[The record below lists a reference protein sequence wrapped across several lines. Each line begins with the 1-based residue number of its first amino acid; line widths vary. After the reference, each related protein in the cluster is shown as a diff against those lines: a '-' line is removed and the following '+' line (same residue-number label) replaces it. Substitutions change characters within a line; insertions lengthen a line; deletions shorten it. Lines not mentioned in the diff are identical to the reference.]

1 VTPLPA
7 RGLQFEIVASLFA
20 VMLAAIAVVA
30 VVLASLAL
38 RTVQDSGLER
48 LERAAYQHS
57 RSLALQSMRLSDLA
71 AQLRTDAGG
80 EWTVLDLAGRPV
92 YTPAHPLPP
101 ELEELL
107 EEVRKSGRAE
117 RGIGWPLR
125 DLVWI
130 EGVKGLHGEP
140 GFLLGVVPEQRLWSQ
155 LAPLLRSGAWVLA
168 TAALMF
174 VTFGGYLLRRRIVAP
189 LRKLSAATRRVA
201 AGDLEVR
208 THATGTDE
216 IAELSRCFDDMAAS
230 LARERDTVL
239 RAFDSLARSDRL
251 ATVGQ
256 LAAGVAHE
264 VGNPVAAILG
274 YAEAGLRDAS
284 LSPRVNEALEC
295 VRREALR
302 IRTLVRQL
310 LDLARPE
317 EIALVPCVPRELLEH
332 VAGILAPQKL
342 MRDVE
347 LRLAVPDGL
356 PHVRTDPRRVEQIL
370 INLVENAA
378 QALRG
383 AQAPRIDLRASVSTL
398 PFRRE
403 PARSG
408 AAGRP
413 SFERVR
419 GVVLEVADNGP
430 GIAPE
435 HLDRIFD
442 PFFTTKDP
450 GEGTGLGLWNAHRL
464 TELLDGRLEVR
475 SRPGDTCFSL
485 ILPLTDTTE
494 HGGAPSTDHRRR
506 RGDPL

>member
-1 VTPLPA
+1 MTPSPA
-7 RGLQFEIVASLFA
+7 RGLQVEIVASLFA

-38 RTVQDSGLER
+38 RTVQETGFDR
-48 LERAAYQHS
+48 LEHAAHQYT
-57 RSLALQSMRLSDLA
+57 RNLALQSMRLTDLA
-71 AQLRTDAGG
+71 AQLRADTGG
-80 EWTVLDLAGRPV
+80 EWVVLDAAGRPLHS
-92 YTPAHPLPP
+92 PARPLPAD
-101 ELEELL
+101 LEALL
-107 EEVRKSGRAE
+107 ESMGKSGRAL
-117 RGIGWPLR
+117 RGHGLPLR
-125 DLVWI
+125 DLVWV
-130 EGVKGLHGEP
+130 ERVKDRNGEW
-140 GFLLGVVPEQRLWSQ
+140 GFLVGVVPEERLWRQ
-155 LAPLLRSGAWVLA
+155 LGPLLGSGAWVLA
-168 TAALMF
+168 LAALVF
-174 VTFGGYLLRRRIVAP
+174 VSFGSYLLRRRIVAP

-208 THATGTDE
+208 THASGSDE
-216 IAELSRCFDDMAAS
+216 IAELSRSFDEMAAS

-274 YAEAGLRDAS
+274 YAEVGLRDGA
-284 LSPRVNEALEC
+284 LSPRVHEALEC

-302 IRTLVRQL
+302 IRALVRQL

-317 EIALVPCVPRELLEH
+317 EVALVPCVPRELLEH
-332 VAGILAPQKL
+332 VAGILKPQKL

-347 LRLAVPDGL
+347 LRLLAPDGL

-378 QALRG
+378 HALRG
-383 AQAPRIDLRASVSTL
+383 VEGPRIDLRASVSTL

-403 PARSG
+403 PARG
-408 AAGRP
+408 AGGGRA
-413 SFERVR
+413 SFESVR

-464 TELLDGRLEVR
+464 TEQLEGRLEVR

-494 HGGAPSTDHRRR
+494 HGGTPGADHRRR
-506 RGDPL
+506 GRHPL

>member
-1 VTPLPA
+1 MTPSPA
-7 RGLQFEIVASLFA
+7 RGLQVEIVASLFA
-20 VMLAAIAVVA
+20 VMLAAIALVA
-30 VVLASLAL
+30 VVLASVAL
-38 RTVQDSGLER
+38 RTVQETGFER
-48 LERAAYQHS
+48 LEHGAQQHT
-57 RSLALQSMRLSDLA
+57 RSLALHSMRLTDLA
-71 AQLRTDAGG
+71 AQLRATTRG
-80 EWTVLDLAGRPV
+80 EWLVLDLAGRPLHAPV
-92 YTPAHPLPP
+92 RPLPSD
-101 ELEELL
+101 LEGLL
-107 EEVRKSGRAE
+107 ESAARDGRAL
-117 RGIGWPLR
+117 RGFGLPLR
-125 DLVWI
+125 DLLWI
-130 EGVKGLHGEP
+130 ERVRGMRGDA
-140 GFLLGVVPEQRLWSQ
+140 GFLVGMVPEERLWQQ

-168 TAALMF
+168 VAALVF
-174 VTFGGYLLRRRIVAP
+174 VSFGSYLLRRRIVAP
-189 LRKLSAATRRVA
+189 LRQLSAATRRVA

-208 THATGTDE
+208 TRASGSDE
-216 IAELSRCFDDMAAS
+216 IAELSRSFDEMAAS

-239 RAFDSLARSDRL
+239 RAFDTLARSDRL

-274 YAEAGLRDAS
+274 YAEVGLRDAA
-284 LSPRVNEALEC
+284 LSPRVRDALEC

-302 IRTLVRQL
+302 VRALVRQL

-317 EIALVPCVPRELLEH
+317 EIAFAPCVPRELLEH
-332 VAGILAPQKL
+332 VASILTPQKV

-347 LRLAVPDGL
+347 LRLFAPDGL

-378 QALRG
+378 HAVRG
-383 AQAPRIDLRASVSTL
+383 SEAPRIDLRASVSTL

-403 PARSG
+403 PVRG
-408 AAGRP
+408 AATGRP

-464 TELLDGRLEVR
+464 TELLEGRLEVR

-494 HGGAPSTDHRRR
+494 HGGAPSPDHRRR
-506 RGDPL
+506 GGDPL

>member
-1 VTPLPA
+1 MTPLPA
-7 RGLQFEIVASLFA
+7 RGLQVEIVASLFA
-20 VMLAAIAVVA
+20 VMLAAVAVVA

-38 RTVQDSGLER
+38 RTVQEAGFER
-48 LERAAYQHS
+48 LEHAAHQHT
-57 RSLALQSMRLSDLA
+57 RSLALQAMRLSDLA
-71 AQLRTDAGG
+71 AQLRAEPGG
-80 EWTVLDLAGRPV
+80 EWLVLDLAGRPLHA
-92 YTPAHPLPP
+92 PAWALPP
-101 ELEELL
+101 ELDGLIESA
-107 EEVRKSGRAE
+107 RRGGRAS
-117 RGIGWPLR
+117 RGLGLPLR
-125 DLVWI
+125 DLVLV
-130 EGVKGLHGEP
+130 ERVQGGRGEL
-140 GFLLGVVPEQRLWSQ
+140 GFLLGVVPEERLRGQ

-168 TAALMF
+168 LAALVF
-174 VTFGGYLLRRRIVAP
+174 VSFGSYLLRRRIVAP
-189 LRKLSAATRRVA
+189 LRRLSAATRRVA
-201 AGDLEVR
+201 SGDLEVR
-208 THATGTDE
+208 THASGSDE
-216 IAELSRCFDDMAAS
+216 IAELSRSFDEMAAS

-274 YAEAGLRDAS
+274 YAEVGLRDGA
-284 LSPRVNEALEC
+284 LSPRVHEALEC

-317 EIALVPCVPRELLEH
+317 QLALVPCAPRELLEH
-332 VAGILAPQKL
+332 VAGILEPQKL

-347 LRLAVPDGL
+347 LRLSGPEEL

-378 QALRG
+378 HALRG
-383 AQAPRIDLRASVSTL
+383 TPAPCIDLRASISTL

-403 PARSG
+403 PARG
-408 AAGRP
+408 GGRA

-485 ILPLTDTTE
+485 ILPLTDTPE
-494 HGGAPSTDHRRR
+494 HGGAPSPDHRRR
-506 RGDPL
+506 GGDPL

>member
-1 VTPLPA
+1 LPA
-7 RGLQFEIVASLFA
+7 RGLQVEIVASLFA
-20 VMLAAIAVVA
+20 VMLAAVSVVA

-38 RTVQDSGLER
+38 RTVQDAGFER
-48 LERAAYQHS
+48 LEHAAQQHA
-57 RSLALQSMRLSDLA
+57 RSLALQSMRLTDLA
-71 AQLRTDAGG
+71 AQLRADTAG
-80 EWTVLDLAGRPV
+80 EWVVLDLAGRPLHAPV
-92 YTPAHPLPP
+92 RPLPSD
-101 ELEELL
+101 LEDLL
-107 EEVRKSGRAE
+107 ESARRSSRAL
-117 RGIGWPLR
+117 RGLGLPLR

-130 EGVKGLHGEP
+130 QRVRGLQGED
-140 GFLLGVVPEQRLWSQ
+140 GFLLGVVAEERLWAQ
-155 LAPLLRSGAWVLA
+155 LAPLLGSGAWVLA
-168 TAALMF
+168 LAALVF
-174 VTFGGYLLRRRIVAP
+174 VSFGSYLLRRRIVAP
-189 LRKLSAATRRVA
+189 LRNLSAATRRVA

-208 THATGTDE
+208 THARGSDE
-216 IAELSRCFDDMAAS
+216 IAELSRSFDEMAAS
-230 LARERDTVL
+230 LARERDIVL

-274 YAEAGLRDAS
+274 YAEVGLRDGA
-284 LSPRVNEALEC
+284 LSPRVHEALEC

-302 IRTLVRQL
+302 VRDLVRQL
-310 LDLARPE
+310 LDLARAE
-317 EIALVPCVPRELLEH
+317 EITFVPCVPRELLEH
-332 VAGILAPQKL
+332 VAAILKPQKL
-342 MRDVE
+342 MRDVD
-347 LRLAVPDGL
+347 LRLAAPDGL

-378 QALRG
+378 HALRG
-383 AQAPRIDLRASVSTL
+383 TQAPRLDLRASVSTL

-408 AAGRP
+408 GGGRA

-419 GVVLEVADNGP
+419 GVVLEVVDNGP

-442 PFFTTKDP
+442 PFFTTKEP

-464 TELLDGRLEVR
+464 TELLEGRLEVR
-475 SRPGDTCFSL
+475 SHPGDTCFSL
-485 ILPLTDTTE
+485 ILPLTDTTG

-506 RGDPL
+506 GGDPL